1 MSDGQ
6 LACLIFAM
14 PALLLAALFT
24 VVEGRRQFRLMRP
37 LSKVETRT

>member
-6 LACLIFAM
+6 LACLILAA
-14 PALLLAALFT
+14 PCLILAALFT

-37 LSKVETRT
+37 LSKAETGL